1 MPGTPTSARTRKSA
15 PTRSSVL
22 ASRGRFS
29 PGVARASRI
38 VGASWIVRAS
48 RIVRASGTASKAAA
62 SLVAVL
68 GTCLAAGC
76 SAPAAQAGP
85 VIKLSSAQVSEPG
98 ASRIT
103 DIYVDVQNNGPQTK
117 LISARLSVGGRVTL
131 RSPVRSGQVQM
142 RSVPFITIP
151 AKSFVGLDPNGS
163 HLLVTHAGPMR
174 SGTEIT
180 LTLVFAHAGA
190 FTVPAMVTDPQSGGS
205 SYFLN

>member
-22 ASRGRFS
+22 ASRGRVS
-29 PGVARASRI
+29 SGVA
-38 VGASWIVRAS
+38 GASWIVRAS
-48 RIVRASGTASKAAA
+48 RIVRACGTASKAAA

-76 SAPAAQAGP
+76 SVPAAQAGP

-190 FTVPAMVTDPQSGGS
+190 FTVPAMVTNPQSGGS

>member
-1 MPGTPTSARTRKSA
+1 MPGTPTSAPTRKSA
-15 PTRSSVL
+15 PTRSPAL
-22 ASRGRFS
+22 ASRGRVS
-29 PGVARASRI
+29 SGVAGASRTI
-38 VGASWIVRAS
+38 
-48 RIVRASGTASKAAA
+48 RASGAVRKAAGC
-62 SLVAVL
+62 LVAVL

-76 SAPAAQAGP
+76 SVPAAQAGP

-103 DIYVDVQNNGPQTK
+103 DVYVDVQNNGPQTK

-131 RSPVRSGQVQM
+131 RSPLHPGEVQM

-163 HLLVTHAGPMR
+163 HLLVTDAGPMR

-190 FTVPAMVTDPQSGGS
+190 FSVPAMVTNPQSGGS